1 MKNKQ
6 FSLTKLICGLLLCF
20 ILFPIFSFIGGY
32 FFGWLLEVFLSD
44 PIIHTL
50 LIFSIA
56 ILPEH
61 IPYICATFSMFY
73 QMASSLLKILLH
85 RLHRLLVALT

>member
-1 MKNKQ
+1 MQNKQ

-32 FFGWLLEVFLSD
+32 FLGWLLKVFLSN
-44 PIIHTL
+44 PIIHAL
-50 LIFSIA
+50 LVFGIT

-61 IPYICATFSMFY
+61 IPYICATLSMFY
-73 QMASSLLKILLH
+73 QMASFLLKILL
-85 RLHRLLVALT
+85 RCLHSLLRH

>member
-6 FSLTKLICGLLLCF
+6 FSLTKLICGLLLYF

-32 FFGWLLEVFLSD
+32 FLGWLLKVFLSN
-44 PIIHTL
+44 PIIHAL
-50 LIFSIA
+50 LVFGIT

-61 IPYICATFSMFY
+61 IPYICATLSMFY
-73 QMASSLLKILLH
+73 QMASFLLEILL
-85 RLHRLLVALT
+85 RCLHRLLLH

>member
-6 FSLTKLICGLLLCF
+6 FSLAELICGLLLCF
-20 ILFPIFSFIGGY
+20 ILFPIFSFVGGY
-32 FFGWLLEVFLSD
+32 FLGWLLEAFLSK

-50 LIFSIA
+50 LVFGIT

-61 IPYICATFSMFY
+61 IPYICATFSLFCH
-73 QMASSLLKILLH
+73 MAK
-85 RLHRLLVALT
+85 LTLGDIISRFI